1 MLERII
7 DIRDNNRQHDT
18 YYVYD
23 EYGNLRYV
31 LPPMASDRL
40 TAQGVSW
47 DMDTEDVAKYC
58 YCYQY
63 DTRNLCISKKLPGC
77 EPVLM
82 RYDKAHRLV
91 FSQDGNLRT
100 SNKWHVT
107 VYDGFGRACFDGLC
121 SGDSLP
127 DVKQIEVKATF
138 TNGPVGSSPRITG
151 GTLGYSLNINLNDI
165 EPLSAKYFDS
175 YNFLDY
181 FVSDIRYPLRYRDRI
196 MEGYSGRYY
205 GIGAYSTRGLL
216 TGIVNCVLG
225 DSALLVKSLY
235 YDDHDNIIQTRE
247 TNAVGGY
254 DYCYYNLSFTGK
266 PLKVKHVHETADTTL
281 TDVYEY
287 TYDNMERL
295 LTATVSH
302 GGGAAVTLASNTYN
316 SLGQLSEQ
324 ALGSNVGS
332 VVDYTYNVRG
342 WTQTVTNPHFSQTL
356 YYEQPVTGAT
366 SCYNGNISAV
376 EWTSRDAMAAVMPTT
391 NRYTFSYDGNNRLT
405 SANYTTVA
413 AVDINGTM
421 MIYNDRDY
429 NTTYRY
435 DLNGNITSLTRKGV
449 AQKFPVFQYSAWN
462 YGTID
467 NLTMNYDGN
476 QLKKVTDQ
484 CPDLTYAGAMDFKD
498 GADLKV
504 EYLWD
509 ANGNMTRDLNKKIW
523 RIKYNVLNLPEL
535 IEYEDGHIVRYTYA
549 ADGRKLRVEYLESN
563 VAVIEQGGLNVVGGT
578 QMEPMGGGGLL
589 PSSLKDSLIINPGG
603 HIETTLLT
611 MDYCGNHIYRNGVLE
626 RTVND
631 YGYQADSTYYYYVKD
646 YQGNVRAV
654 IDQNGAL
661 KEINNYYPYGGLMGG
676 AVTGIQPAKYGG
688 KELDRENG
696 IDWYDFEARYQDP
709 MLPMFT
715 TIDPLAEQAPGIS
728 PYAYCAG
735 NPIRYIDPTGKS
747 TKVIYSGNSHYIVIG
762 GDFDND
768 RNIYLYQKDRNGNYT
783 VKGKSIG
790 VSTSET
796 SFYNSD
802 ENSWANGAIINLNDN
817 SGRYFLNKMAS
828 EDITLDD
835 YMLNATNNS
844 PYDFKVTNG
853 GPNRVFSGR
862 GIYRGMPIGGKTSD
876 GKLLISSARDIGN
889 IAAGIVAA
897 KNGISWKKARIAF
910 DTYQSIKNIENGL
923 HPGVE
928 GLSTQNAEK
937 YGWSLMSL
945 HSNTHSELYNLWNS
959 FQHFLKGLFK

>member
-1 MLERII
+1 MFSEQ
-7 DIRDNNRQHDT
+7 NNSYRNKM
-18 YYVYD
+18 
-23 EYGNLRYV
+23 NL
-31 LPPMASDRL
+31 
-40 TAQGVSW
+40 Q
-47 DMDTEDVAKYC
+47 
-58 YCYQY
+58 
-63 DTRNLCISKKLPGC
+63 
-77 EPVLM
+77 
-82 RYDKAHRLV
+82 DKH
-91 FSQDGNLRT
+91 
-100 SNKWHVT
+100 
-107 VYDGFGRACFDGLC
+107 
-121 SGDSLP
+121 
-127 DVKQIEVKATF
+127 
-138 TNGPVGSSPRITG
+138 
-151 GTLGYSLNINLNDI
+151 NLNYCH
-165 EPLSAKYFDS
+165 SA
-175 YNFLDY
+175 
-181 FVSDIRYPLRYRDRI
+181 
-196 MEGYSGRYY
+196 
-205 GIGAYSTRGLL
+205 
-216 TGIVNCVLG
+216 
-225 DSALLVKSLY
+225 
-235 YDDHDNIIQTRE
+235 
-247 TNAVGGY
+247 
-254 DYCYYNLSFTGK
+254 
-266 PLKVKHVHETADTTL
+266 
-281 TDVYEY
+281 
-287 TYDNMERL
+287 
-295 LTATVSH
+295 
-302 GGGAAVTLASNTYN
+302 
-316 SLGQLSEQ
+316 
-324 ALGSNVGS
+324 
-332 VVDYTYNVRG
+332 
-342 WTQTVTNPHFSQTL
+342 
-356 YYEQPVTGAT
+356 
-366 SCYNGNISAV
+366 
-376 EWTSRDAMAAVMPTT
+376 
-391 NRYTFSYDGNNRLT
+391 
-405 SANYTTVA
+405 
-413 AVDINGTM
+413 
-421 MIYNDRDY
+421 
-429 NTTYRY
+429 
-435 DLNGNITSLTRKGV
+435 
-449 AQKFPVFQYSAWN
+449 
-462 YGTID
+462 ID
-467 NLTMNYDGN
+467 NLTMTYDGN

-484 CPDLTYAGAMDFKD
+484 CADLTYAGAMDFKD
-498 GADLKV
+498 GANKTV

-509 ANGNMTRDLNKKIW
+509 ANGNMTRDRNKKIENVE
-523 RIKYNVLNLPEL
+523 YNVLNLPEM
-535 IEYEDGHIVRYTYA
+535 IEYYDGHIVRYTYA
-549 ADGRKLRVEYLESN
+549 ADGRKLMVKYMVSN
-563 VAVIEQGGLNVVGGT
+563 ISVIEQGSINGVGGFSNGV
-578 QMEPMGGGGLL
+578 MGGG
-589 PSSLKDSLIINPGG
+589 IIPFDPPGPLNPPGPIVPPG
-603 HIETTLLT
+603 TTTYLT

-631 YGYQADSTYYYYVKD
+631 YGYLADSTYYYYVKD

-661 KEINNYYPYGGLMGG
+661 KEINNYYPYGGLMGAASAG
-676 AVTGIQPAKYGG
+676 VQPDKYGG

-715 TIDPLAEQAPGIS
+715 TQDPLAEQAPGIS

-747 TKVIYSGNSHYIVIG
+747 TKVIYSGNGHYIVIG